1 MISPDLSVRHHYVID
16 VSFSVT
22 VTRCRNNPL
31 MPTYKSTTNLPRDFG
46 EISRGWWL
54 DSADWL
60 DGQDGWFPKVMF
72 KFNLA
77 NLFFQGLDPL
87 ACSDKFEQKC

>member
-1 MISPDLSVRHHYVID
+1 MISPDLSIRHHYVID

-46 EISRGWWL
+46 EISRGWW
-54 DSADWL
+54 
-60 DGQDGWFPKVMF
+60 Q
-72 KFNLA
+72 LA
-77 NLFFQGLDPL
+77 GFSGL
-87 ACSDKFEQKC
+87 AGRTRWMVW